1 MANFGTF
8 KQTIDYE
15 NYLLINRNNEETIFS
30 NDYLN
35 YIRTGYNY
43 DRKARERE
51 INKKNRNLPL
61 SVLGQLITAAGGAV
75 FGSVLA
81 PNSVVSAASAGISV
95 TAAMSQTQSIF
106 TQCLD
111 ILDYM
116 ESSADAIQQ
125 KLDTLAAQSTA
136 VSGSDDVDLLSY
148 YNGNKL
154 ELKKYI
160 TEPQQREAIYKLL
173 FYCGYSHNTSGIP
186 DLNSRYWFNFI
197 QCKPVFNEEGNTPYN
212 DYIDDIKSRYETG
225 ITVYHHHPGV
235 GGWDW
240 DQQFENWEVNLVPQV
255 IFKSDWITNL
265 GLDDHDNFVC
275 HYNGPVELDNRHRY
289 IEFQWFMDGITPGA
303 LPTSTGNTKFQD
315 AIQPNSDVWARFEA
329 QNLPGSALRARI

>member
-1 MANFGTF
+1 MIGGGVFGAAASSGSA
-8 KQTIDYE
+8 
-15 NYLLINRNNEETIFS
+15 LIS
-30 NDYLN
+30 
-35 YIRTGYNY
+35 
-43 DRKARERE
+43 
-51 INKKNRNLPL
+51 
-61 SVLGQLITAAGGAV
+61 AAGAG
-75 FGSVLA
+75 
-81 PNSVVSAASAGISV
+81 VSI

-106 TQCLD
+106 MQCVD
-111 ILDYM
+111 ILDYRQ
-116 ESSADAIQQ
+116 SSADERQH

-173 FYCGYSHNTSGIP
+173 FYCGYSHKTSGIP

-212 DYIDDIKSRYETG
+212 DYIDDIKARYEAG

-240 DQQFENWEVNLVPQV
+240 NQQFENWEVNLVPQV
-255 IFKSDWITNL
+255 IFKSD
-265 GLDDHDNFVC
+265 
-275 HYNGPVELDNRHRY
+275 
-289 IEFQWFMDGITPGA
+289 
-303 LPTSTGNTKFQD
+303 
-315 AIQPNSDVWARFEA
+315 
-329 QNLPGSALRARI
+329 